1 MYKRQHVLMAFT
13 GAKGAKYD
21 AVRQGL
27 GVALLPDFVVD
38 EDLRQGSIVRLLP
51 DWTVRP
57 PFGPTISAVWLPDRH
72 LPPKMRVFVDF
83 MVERLSR

>member
-1 MYKRQHVLMAFT
+1 
-13 GAKGAKYD
+13 
-21 AVRQGL
+21 
-27 GVALLPDFVVD
+27 
-38 EDLRQGSIVRLLP
+38 VRLLP